1 MLCRLFV
8 LGALALFL
16 APILYFY
23 FKSPPPLPKVDL
35 NEWWGPKLSK
45 SKYNEEIEPFKVQF
59 SEVIVKDIKERL
71 RDRHPLTP
79 PLEGVAFE
87 YGFNSKQLES
97 WLKYWAEEYPF
108 SEREA
113 YLNKYPHFKT
123 NIQGLKIHFVRVT
136 PQVPEGTEVVP
147 LLLLHGW
154 PGSFVEFYEAIP
166 ALTAVRPDRNF
177 ALELIIPSLP
187 GYGFSSGAIR
197 PGLGADKVAVIF
209 KNLMNRLGFKKY
221 YIQGG
226 DWGALIGSNMASF
239 FPQEVIGFHT
249 NLPLIMSSKATF
261 LRILGAIYPP
271 LLVSREVEDRVYPL
285 SNYFGFLLQETGYFH
300 LQITKPDTVGVALS
314 DSPAGLAAYVLE
326 KFSTWVC
333 PDHRY
338 KQDGGLPY
346 RFTKDRLI
354 DNLMVYWTTNTI
366 TTSMRLYKET
376 FNSRYMGLRMDD
388 IPTSVPTWVTQ
399 AKYEVSYTLNLVLK
413 SKYPNLVNETIL
425 DDGGHFLAMELPEIF
440 SNDVLKA
447 IGEFRKLNKEYKK
460 TEL

>member
-1 MLCRLFV
+1 MSL
-8 LGALALFL
+8 
-16 APILYFY
+16 
-23 FKSPPPLPKVDL
+23 
-35 NEWWGPKLSK
+35 
-45 SKYNEEIEPFKVQF
+45 
-59 SEVIVKDIKERL
+59 
-71 RDRHPLTP
+71 
-79 PLEGVAFE
+79 
-87 YGFNSKQLES
+87 
-97 WLKYWAEEYPF
+97 
-108 SEREA
+108 
-113 YLNKYPHFKT
+113 
-123 NIQGLKIHFVRVT
+123 
-136 PQVPEGTEVVP
+136 VPEGTEVVP

-187 GYGFSSGAIR
+187 GYGFSS
-197 PGLGADKVAVIF
+197 
-209 KNLMNRLGFKKY
+209 
-221 YIQGG
+221 
-226 DWGALIGSNMASF
+226 
-239 FPQEVIGFHT
+239 EVIGFHT

-261 LRILGAIYPP
+261 VRILGAIYPP
-271 LLVSREVEDRVYPL
+271 LLVSREVEDR
-285 SNYFGFLLQETGYFH
+285 
-300 LQITKPDTVGVALS
+300 
-314 DSPAGLAAYVLE
+314 